1 MCHQCSPGVVPAEA
15 GGPSKAVFTLP
26 EGAMALART
35 LRLRNQGVST
45 MAAVLL
51 VLFPLLLMFNSR
63 LAFVAL
69 AMAIVLLYTGRTKS
83 ARRPTTQHI
92 DDSSI

>member
-1 MCHQCSPGVVPAEA
+1 
-15 GGPSKAVFTLP
+15 
-26 EGAMALART
+26 
-35 LRLRNQGVST
+35 

-69 AMAIVLLYTGRTKS
+69 AMAIVLLYTGHTKS

>member
-1 MCHQCSPGVVPAEA
+1 
-15 GGPSKAVFTLP
+15 
-26 EGAMALART
+26 
-35 LRLRNQGVST
+35 
-45 MAAVLL
+45 MAAVPL

-69 AMAIVLLYTGRTKS
+69 AMAIVLLYTARTKS
-83 ARRPTTQHI
+83 ARRPATQHI

>member
-1 MCHQCSPGVVPAEA
+1 
-15 GGPSKAVFTLP
+15 
-26 EGAMALART
+26 
-35 LRLRNQGVST
+35 

-83 ARRPTTQHI
+83 ARRPTPQHI

>member
-1 MCHQCSPGVVPAEA
+1 
-15 GGPSKAVFTLP
+15 
-26 EGAMALART
+26 
-35 LRLRNQGVST
+35 
-45 MAAVLL
+45 MAAALL

-69 AMAIVLLYTGRTKS
+69 ALAIVLLYTGSTKS